1 MDKRDHALLVVN
13 ELADIRDEIFS
24 QIVNWGLTF
33 PLKDLGEAFEVGDSF
48 EFNINT
54 FEDTD
59 DEELNQ
65 LIASFHA
72 VNDTIRHFADV
83 FEIEDDDIQTI
94 RNMEEYFTDEWIFD
108 VEEEEDDSDDDDP
121 DEGEKS

>member
-1 MDKRDHALLVVN
+1 MVVN

-33 PLKDLGEAFEVGDSF
+33 PLKELGEAFEVGDSF

-65 LIASFHA
+65 LIATFHSI
-72 VNDTIRHFADV
+72 NNTIQHFADR
-83 FEIEDDDIQTI
+83 FSIEDEDIEEI
-94 RNMEEYFTDEWIFD
+94 RSLEDHLAEEWIFGGED
-108 VEEEEDDSDDDDP
+108 IDSEEEEEEGQEQ
-121 DEGEKS
+121 DEEE

>member
-1 MDKRDHALLVVN
+1 MVN

-33 PLKDLGEAFEVGDSF
+33 PLKELGEAFEVGDSF

-72 VNDTIRHFADV
+72 INNTIQHFADR
-83 FEIEDDDIQTI
+83 FNIEDEDIEEI
-94 RNMEEYFTDEWIFD
+94 RSMEDHLAEEWIFD
-108 VEEEEDDSDDDDP
+108 GDDIDFEEEEEDP
-121 DEGEKS
+121 EQDEEE